1 MGRFFKQYIQDFV
14 DDFLWFLINPSYKN
28 LKNVVRYLSPSFYK
42 RQKLEMVYWKDKDVY
57 NSHADDF

>member
-1 MGRFFKQYIQDFV
+1 MGSFLKEYIQDFI
-14 DDFLWFLINPSYKN
+14 DDFIWFLINPSYKN

-42 RQKLEMVYWKDKDVY
+42 KQKLEMVYWKDKDVY